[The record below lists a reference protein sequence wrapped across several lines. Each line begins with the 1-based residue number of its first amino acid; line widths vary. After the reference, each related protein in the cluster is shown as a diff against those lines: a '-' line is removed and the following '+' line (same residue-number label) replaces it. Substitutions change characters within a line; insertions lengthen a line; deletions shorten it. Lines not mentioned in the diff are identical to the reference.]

1 MNFKKIVSAVAAA
14 AIAVSAMAVS
24 AFAFEMDSEYTG
36 GWSASTTIPKSEFAA
51 VGGDVKVVLT
61 VEQKAPLVGAGNHL
75 LKPMNICSSWDAI
88 TTSLTTD
95 SAICKGDGFIV
106 VPKDV
111 TTIEFVVPQSVWEG
125 FIPYADEEGDGSAGL
140 AFQVNDVI
148 IRSAEL
154 SAGSP
159 EGEFTVVDEATSGLL
174 MTEGLSVLGGTEE
187 APAATDTPAV
197 EEAPVV
203 EEAPAVETAPVADA
217 TTTSTATGNTS
228 AAVIVTVM
236 AVAGAAAVASRKRK

>member
-1 MNFKKIVSAVAAA
+1 MNFKKIVSAIAAA
-14 AIAVSAMAVS
+14 AVAVSAMAVS
-24 AFAFEMDSEYTG
+24 AFAFDMDSEYTG
-36 GWSASTTIPKSEFAA
+36 GWSASTTIPKAEFAA
-51 VGGDVKVVLT
+51 IGGDVKVVLT
-61 VEQKAPLVGAGNHL
+61 VEQKAPLVGSINSL

-125 FIPYADEEGDGSAGL
+125 FVPYAEEEGDGSAGL

-148 IRSAEL
+148 IRSADL

-159 EGEFTVVDEATSGLL
+159 EGEFTVVDEAMSATL
-174 MTEGLSVLGGTEE
+174 MVEGLSALGGD
-187 APAATDTPAV
+187 APAAEEAPAV
-197 EEAPVV
+197 EEAPA
-203 EEAPAVETAPVADA
+203 EEAPAAEEVAPIADT
-217 TTTSTATGNTS
+217 TTTSTATGNT
-228 AAVIVTVM
+228 AAATIVAVM
-236 AVAGAAAVASRKRK
+236 AIAGAAAVATKKRN